1 MNSFNYIISTLNL
14 PKDMSN
20 ISNIDFSLFG
30 FINLLK
36 YNNSKFEILKS
47 YILNNVF
54 IEISKQ
60 KELFEIFCQSQFI
73 YRSFSN
79 LSKIFKLKKA
89 NVFNNSYDLY
99 FNDLKDLNKSIVIKL
114 YDSNNKILY
123 YFRKSDLLTIIMEC
137 LLYSPDF
144 FCEPKP
150 IKNPYTNEIFSK
162 SQLYNIYF
170 SIKDSPYIVPPL
182 FTNFFLVDFDLKL
195 FQENNEA
202 YIRDIALK
210 NYLKTASRQ
219 SKINYI
225 LMMLKDNK
233 RYLKGLEIH
242 PDFPSNTLLAIF
254 ETYLQ
259 EYLLSKYSL
268 NNIQRENNKFLIME
282 KLITFRKL
290 NPTFGRKLYNI
301 MGGNNV
307 PRSVFIETV
316 NHPYPHNNFNY
327 RNRFGRT
334 SRRRRQPRSIV
345 GTNSSIDST
354 EFNNDS
360 EWDSDLELNIN
371 NIQNEPISNPTEAD
385 INNEIPSLPQENNY
399 NLYSININTNND
411 NFIDQ
416 ELYHFGIPTD
426 PWGNAE
432 RE

>member
-20 ISNIDFSLFG
+20 ITNIDFSLFG

-54 IEISKQ
+54 IEKSKQ
-60 KELFEIFCQSQFI
+60 KELFEIFCQSQFL

-99 FNDLKDLNKSIVIKL
+99 FNNLKDLNKSIVIKL

-182 FTNFFLVDFDLKL
+182 FTNFFLVDFDFKL

-210 NYLKTASRQ
+210 NYLKSASRQ

-233 RYLKGLEIH
+233 RYLRGLVIH
-242 PDFPSNTLLAIF
+242 PEFPTNTLLAIF

-290 NPTFGRKLYNI
+290 NPIFGRKLYNI
-301 MGGNNV
+301 MGENNV

-316 NHPYPHNNFNY
+316 NHPYPHNNINY

-345 GTNSSIDST
+345 GTNSSIDSA

-360 EWDSDLELNIN
+360 ESDSDQELNIN
-371 NIQNEPISNPTEAD
+371 NIQNEPISNPTEAE
-385 INNEIPSLPQENNY
+385 INNEIPTLPQENNY
-399 NLYSININTNND
+399 NLYSLNIDTNND
-411 NFIDQ
+411 NFIDH
-416 ELYHFGIPTD
+416 ELYNFGIPTE
-426 PWGNAE
+426 PLGNAE